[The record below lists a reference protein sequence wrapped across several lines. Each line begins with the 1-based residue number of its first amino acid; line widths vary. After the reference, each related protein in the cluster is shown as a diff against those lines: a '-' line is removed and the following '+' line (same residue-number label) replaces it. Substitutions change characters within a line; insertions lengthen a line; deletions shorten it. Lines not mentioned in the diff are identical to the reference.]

1 MAVCLPMQIT
11 PLVCTTLV
19 TDAEAEECIL
29 YEKDGEGRD
38 SDECQICQLSFIAEV
53 NVSCVVIIPENEQPT
68 TDVEDDFEVIIEDF
82 AGKIL
87 GGE

>member
-1 MAVCLPMQIT
+1 MQMT
-11 PLVCTTLV
+11 PLVCTTLL

-38 SDECQICQLSFIAEV
+38 SEECQICQLNSIAE
-53 NVSCVVIIPENEQPT
+53 VSCVVVIPENEQPT
-68 TDVEDDFEVIIEDF
+68 TDVEDDFEVMIEEF